1 MQTFF
6 GSARED
12 DELERANQ
20 EFWRCLLHHA
30 RAEMPTDEVRCL
42 LDIGCHRGG
51 LLDLLT
57 HHYHPERLL
66 GLEPLAGARER
77 AIFRL
82 KGRAPAVQILD
93 TARWPSISSTSVDLV
108 TCHEVL
114 HLIAD
119 LQQFMADLSRIMRPG
134 AVALVAL
141 GSHAEN
147 PVWQQWKPQ
156 LLAQGHV
163 VFDHFPLDILSAAS
177 AAGFHTGLQPLRRQ
191 GWVIYDPRAAEFKYP
206 SVGEMLDHQYRHKL
220 LFRLIK
226 KNLQTE
232 TS

>member
-6 GSARED
+6 GSLRED

-30 RAEMPTDEVRCL
+30 RSEMSADEVRCL

-57 HHYHPERLL
+57 RHYHPERLL
-66 GLEPLAGARER
+66 GLEPLADARQR
-77 AIFRL
+77 ALFRL
-82 KGRAPAVQILD
+82 KGRAATVQILD
-93 TARWPSISSTSVDLV
+93 PARWSSISSASVDLV

-119 LQQFMADLSRIMRPG
+119 LQQLMTDLSRIMRSG
-134 AVALVAL
+134 ALALVVL

-147 PVWQQWKPQ
+147 PVWHHWKSQ
-156 LLAQGHV
+156 LIAQGHE
-163 VFDHFPLDILSAAS
+163 VFDHSPLDILSAAS
-177 AAGFHTGLQPLRRQ
+177 AAGFHTALQPLRRQ
-191 GWVIYDPRAAEFKYP
+191 GWVIYDPQAADFKYP
-206 SVGEMLDHQYRHKL
+206 SVSEMLDHQYRHKL

-226 KNLQTE
+226 R
-232 TS
+232 